1 MNYFYKLLNELLL
14 NELMNVNF
22 QKVDVF
28 NHDIF
33 HEKYQTSSIR
43 NSFKQ
48 PPVRFFWQECFLSG
62 SPFSTKGPKFND
74 QANLDGS
81 REK

>member
-1 MNYFYKLLNELLL
+1 MNY
-14 NELMNVNF
+14 LMNVNF

>member
-1 MNYFYKLLNELLL
+1 MNY
-14 NELMNVNF
+14 LMNVNF

-28 NHDIF
+28 NNNIF
-33 HEKYQTSSIR
+33 HEKYQTSSIL

-48 PPVRFFWQECFLSG
+48 TPVRFFWQKCFLSG
-62 SPFSTKGPKFND
+62 SPFSTKGHKFNIH
-74 QANLDGS
+74 ANLDGS